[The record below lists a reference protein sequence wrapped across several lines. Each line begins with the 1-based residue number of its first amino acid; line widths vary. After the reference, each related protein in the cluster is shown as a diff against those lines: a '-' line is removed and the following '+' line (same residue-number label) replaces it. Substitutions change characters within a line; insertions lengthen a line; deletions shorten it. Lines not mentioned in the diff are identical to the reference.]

1 MPRRPVHP
9 LHIPCMPALKKG
21 RFYSGR
27 KIQSRVG
34 QVGAGHCPRR
44 PAAPP
49 LSRTPVGAPLP
60 ASWWRWS
67 QHPCPGTIGLSPST
81 WTWHLSPV
89 TSDGVRFAPAKVSVL
104 CVETITAIATES
116 EAQAEGPPPSGSSQG
131 KVAAARQDWRS
142 TAESPAFSCQTA
154 SSVKTKRWCWRPELW
169 TGCQEAKKPARSIP
183 DAGWRM
189 SRTLLESK
197 AKAR

>member
-89 TSDGVRFAPAKVSVL
+89 TSDGVRFASPKFL
-104 CVETITAIATES
+104 
-116 EAQAEGPPPSGSSQG
+116 SSPLKRLRQLQRNL
-131 KVAAARQDWRS
+131 KHRLRAPHRLAAARGRWQLHVRIGDQRLNHLHQLS
-142 TAESPAFSCQTA
+142 NRIIRENQT
-154 SSVKTKRWCWRPELW
+154 VV
-169 TGCQEAKKPARSIP
+169 
-183 DAGWRM
+183 
-189 SRTLLESK
+189 LET
-197 AKAR
+197 